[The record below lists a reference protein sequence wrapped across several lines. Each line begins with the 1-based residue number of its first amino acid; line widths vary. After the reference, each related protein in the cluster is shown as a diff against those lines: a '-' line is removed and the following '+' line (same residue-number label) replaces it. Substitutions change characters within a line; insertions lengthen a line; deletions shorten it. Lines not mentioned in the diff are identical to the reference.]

1 MTHPQV
7 GTSQGL
13 IRQWLCRLEAE
24 MAALDVGELLQQ
36 KVAIEAAVQA
46 EALKS
51 ASLQAQVVK
60 VETKS
65 FSPNISVKEY

>member
-1 MTHPQV
+1 
-7 GTSQGL
+7 
-13 IRQWLCRLEAE
+13 